1 MYNKIILV
9 GNLTREIE
17 LRYLPSGTA
26 LANTAIA
33 TSHKYTSNGEKKEDV
48 CFVDISFFG
57 RSAEVANRYLKKGSK
72 ILVEGRLK
80 HDTWEKDGQ
89 RHSKHSVMV
98 ESMQMLGSKQESA
111 KPPEVVYENVPK
123 EQPQVDIDEEEIPFW

>member
-1 MYNKIILV
+1 MYNKVILV

-57 RSAEVANRYLKKGSK
+57 RSAEVANQYLKKGSK

-123 EQPQVDIDEEEIPFW
+123 GQPQVDIDGEEIPF